1 MAAIAKPRGIPI
13 LADAAAENLTL
24 PPVHLERGATVVA
37 YSGGKAICGPQCAGL
52 VLGQKDLLM
61 SAWQASSPHHGPGRD
76 DKIGKEE
83 IMGMLAAVE
92 AWVIR
97 DHDQEWQN
105 WLAILQDI
113 SAGVTSSTGVTA
125 QINEATGLSNRAP
138 SLTISWDPAALHING
153 EQVAEDFARSSPR
166 IAVGSS
172 DEAGA
177 ASIRITP
184 SQMQPGNAAVV
195 IDRVRGILSQT
206 RAPRPSVL
214 QAAGAD
220 LSGTWDLTIDYF
232 TSTSHQQLS
241 IQQDGNWIEGIHQSD
256 FSTQSLTG
264 VVEGDDVKLHSVAR
278 KPGDTVPFLFSGTV
292 NGDEISGSIH
302 LGEYLTAPFTA
313 SRSNQKAARNPI
325 TIPGGPPLAT

>member
-1 MAAIAKPRGIPI
+1 
-13 LADAAAENLTL
+13 
-24 PPVHLERGATVVA
+24 
-37 YSGGKAICGPQCAGL
+37 

-61 SAWQASSPHHGPGRD
+61 SAWQASSPHPGPGRD

-83 IMGMLAAVE
+83 ILGMLAAVE

-105 WLAILQDI
+105 WLEILRDI
-113 SAGVTSSTGVTA
+113 SAGVTRIAGVTA
-125 QINEATGLSNRAP
+125 QISEAAGLSNRAP

-153 EQVAEDFARSSPR
+153 EQVAEDFARNSPR

-172 DEAGA
+172 DEAGT

-195 IDRVRGILSQT
+195 TDRVRAILSQT
-206 RAPRPSVL
+206 RAPRPSQL
-214 QAAGAD
+214 QHAGVD
-220 LSGTWDLTIDYF
+220 LSGTWDLAIEYF
-232 TSTSHQQLS
+232 TSTSQQRLS

-264 VVEGDDVKLHSVAR
+264 VVEGDDVKLHSVAS

-292 NGDEISGSIH
+292 NGDKIFGSIH

-313 SRSNQKAARNPI
+313 SRSNQKAARIPI